1 MRNLGGHR
9 FYDPTP
15 FRRLRYPCFPYA
27 PGDPD
32 FDKYFAPS
40 GFSGVHQL
48 KEVDAATPDTDDMF
62 FDGIDPRVM
71 SMFDLHVPDSDDLG
85 ELDHLLFLAL
95 HIVSPISCVCQGILP
110 RSTTLRCVQRTP
122 ISSTAS
128 SALTL
133 TTGPMTLGSSGPIVS
148 FEVSIISMM
157 LVITST
163 PILFLVILSPPV

>member
-1 MRNLGGHR
+1 
-9 FYDPTP
+9 
-15 FRRLRYPCFPYA
+15 
-27 PGDPD
+27 
-32 FDKYFAPS
+32 
-40 GFSGVHQL
+40 
-48 KEVDAATPDTDDMF
+48 
-62 FDGIDPRVM
+62 M

-163 PILFLVILSPPV
+163 PRSYFWLSYPRQYDYGLLVHTQPACNNVLSLASGFWTPARLGLHSFTRSVPTPMPLSSTCTSTLLGYPTSGVS